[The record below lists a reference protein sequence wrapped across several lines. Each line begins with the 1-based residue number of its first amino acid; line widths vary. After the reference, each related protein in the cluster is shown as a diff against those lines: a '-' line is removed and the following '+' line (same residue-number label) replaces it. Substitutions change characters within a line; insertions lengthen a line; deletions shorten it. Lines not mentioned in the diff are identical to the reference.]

1 MASPNVAVQVAE
13 TIQPAYESVVIMSQP
28 AVLESEKTTKP
39 PVGAAQDAPI
49 EPNAHPSTRAVVTWP
64 EIIEKLAEIDL
75 DDYAPKFKELGFD
88 SMDAFDTS
96 DKGGLEEVADQVGL
110 KPGHKAKFVKKFYE
124 PAPTKSY
131 SPTGKCAFDLVHAPS
146 CTSSSTIVTR
156 RSTAVFCCTRQRCSV
171 ARDAREEELCLEKV
185 AHVRT
190 STGESHCERRQLLR
204 PSAQNGEC

>member
-1 MASPNVAVQVAE
+1 LLSCISSKFTSSPAASIATRLLSLERAGTAMAAPNVAVQVAE

-96 DKGGLEEVADQVGL
+96 DKGGLEKVADQVGL

-131 SPTGKCAFDLVHAPS
+131 SPDGKMR
-146 CTSSSTIVTR
+146 I
-156 RSTAVFCCTRQRCSV
+156 
-171 ARDAREEELCLEKV
+171 
-185 AHVRT
+185 
-190 STGESHCERRQLLR
+190 
-204 PSAQNGEC
+204 